1 MNVTFAMIEAIGNI
15 LHTGMNAI
23 PPEYASI
30 VTSANFGTFRQ
41 NTPDA
46 TRYADIAFTDGKVLR
61 FVTQN
66 KNKRYEPN
74 NPKVQNGQA
83 QVGQLKPYA
92 IQALG
97 GAQIT
102 WVIANPF
109 APNNQQSFLGHV
121 FNGVWK
127 PKQDNAYTPATTP
140 PAYTPPMNV
149 APGTYVPSQPDPGYA
164 DPNTGYV
171 DPNVSAPAVNPGVA
185 AIMPLLMKMLKDI
198 ENNKPVEQAVDQAVT
213 VVADDGGLN
222 I

>member
-1 MNVTFAMIEAIGNI
+1 MIEAIGNI

-30 VTSANFGTFRQ
+30 VANSKFDTFRQ
-41 NTPDA
+41 NTPDV
-46 TRYADIAFTDGKVLR
+46 TRYADITFTDGKVLR

-66 KNKRYEPN
+66 KNKKYTANDRP
-74 NPKVQNGQA
+74 VQEGKA

-102 WVIANPF
+102 WVIASPY
-109 APNNQQSFLGHV
+109 APNNQQTFLGHV

-127 PKQDNAYTPATTP
+127 AKQDNAYSAPVGAPAN
-140 PAYTPPMNV
+140 AV
-149 APGTYVPSQPDPGYA
+149 PGTYVPSQPDPGYE
-164 DPNTGYV
+164 DPNVGYV
-171 DPNVSAPAVNPGVA
+171 DPNVSAPAGINPQVA
-185 AIMPLLMKMLKDI
+185 KLMPLLMQMLQDI
-198 ENNKPVEQAVDQAVT
+198 EKNKPVEQP
-213 VVADDGGLN
+213 VAGTTGDGLN